1 MWGSFYPS
9 PMHPA
14 DALPSE
20 VHSLIAM
27 ALAEDIGPGDLT
39 AKYFLPQGATSHG
52 RMLVK
57 QAGVIAGLDVAAEV
71 FRQVDDGIEI
81 TLLAND
87 GDRVQKGDI
96 VMELRGPTDSLL
108 TAERTALNFLQRLS
122 GVASKTRSYVDA
134 LEGTQTKLLDTRKTT
149 PGWRWLEKRA
159 VRSGG
164 GVNHRMGLY
173 DMVMVKDNHLLAE
186 DGQNALQAAIDLAK
200 REHTGLKVVVEA
212 DRVAQV
218 QRFLQLRGVNRILLD
233 NMSLE
238 DMRECVRLAGGKL
251 PLEASGGVTLERL
264 PAIAATGVDF
274 ISCGAVTHSA
284 VALDISL
291 DLL

>member
-1 MWGSFYPS
+1 
-9 PMHPA
+9 MHPA

-52 RMLVK
+52 RMLLK

>member
-1 MWGSFYPS
+1 
-9 PMHPA
+9 MHPA

-186 DGQNALQAAIDLAK
+186 DGQNSLQAAIDLAK